1 MKKVLLVTGLILIL
15 ILFCSIMLYSQVSSW
30 RSNPP
35 TQSQTQTS
43 QSTQTRVQPSIPQQN
58 NVSSWRNNPPQQS
71 QLRPGSNIIIRDPYW
86 NNYGQGWNNWGWN
99 RWDMWGAPTFGWN
112 YWNQGFYFND
122 WGYRQPERVYVY
134 DNGKRDTIKGKKPV
148 ISFGIQKTTDNQ
160 VGGFFTI
167 GNKGY
172 FITEYNFTHDR
183 STFYPYGRLGIIDFP
198 LVDDLVKLN
207 SFYVGFGKRIKRTG
221 VHFMV
226 GNVNEIVRYRGKDD
240 DGYITFP
247 KYSNRFTTI
256 KIGAL
261 HDYKNF
267 TIKTDYDPIINNG
280 TFGLGVN
287 F

>member
-267 TIKTDYDPIINNG
+267 TIKMDYDPIISNG
-280 TFGLGVN
+280 TFGLGIN

>member
-1 MKKVLLVTGLILIL
+1 MKTLLVFLTFIPTL
-15 ILFCSIMLYSQVSSW
+15 LFGQVSTW

-35 TQSQTQTS
+35 TQSQI

-58 NVSSWRNNPPQQS
+58 NVSSWRNNPPKNNIQPQPR
-71 QLRPGSNIIIRDPYW
+71 QGSNIVIRDPYW
-86 NNYGQGWNNWGWN
+86 YNYGQGWNNWGWN
-99 RWDMWGAPTFGWN
+99 RWDMWGAPNFGWN
-112 YWNQGFYFND
+112 YWSPMPYWND
-122 WGYRQPERVYVY
+122 WGYRQPARIYVY
-134 DNGKRDTIKGKKPV
+134 DNGNRDTIRGKKPI
-148 ISFGIQKTTDNQ
+148 ISFGIQKTTDRQ
-160 VGGFFTI
+160 IGGFFTI

-183 STFYPYGRLGIIDFP
+183 STFYPHGRLDLVDFP

-207 SFYVGFGKRIKRTG
+207 SFYIGFGKRVKRTG

-267 TIKTDYDPIINNG
+267 TIKMDYDPIISNG
-280 TFGLGVN
+280 TFGLGIN